1 MWYFSNS
8 DFVIC
13 DTAFL
18 FFLLFLNSPKVSP
31 IVLTEM
37 LPKSASANNSA
48 SILVVI
54 ELMYEQRDFYFMF
67 K

>member
-1 MWYFSNS
+1 MLYCSNS
-8 DFVIC
+8 GFVIC

-18 FFLLFLNSPKVSP
+18 FFLFFLNSPKVSP

-37 LPKSASANNSA
+37 LPKSASATGSA

-54 ELMYEQRDFYFMF
+54 ELLYQQLDFYFMF